1 VYDPSLGFAQ
11 IDDMNP
17 GITPFPSGLFWTTR
31 LPEKSVHANPG
42 AGQAVIEAHNIAVQ
56 DFGDFNHAVSGNPGQ
71 PATVSFKVQ
80 WSGVDERVNVKNRSD
95 GFAGEFVR
103 NSAQMEWSATV
114 GDYSFVSAPLETSSS
129 AFAEVGTE
137 RNGSFFPHS

>member
-1 VYDPSLGFAQ
+1 MGFAQ
-11 IDDMNP
+11 IDDLNP

-42 AGQAVIEAHNIAVQ
+42 AGTAVMEAHDIAVQ
-56 DFGDFNHAVSGNPGQ
+56 DFGDFNNALSGNNGI

-80 WSGVDERVNVKNRSD
+80 WSGVDERVNVKNPSN

-103 NSAQMEWSATV
+103 NRAQMEWSAVV

-129 AFAEVGTE
+129 QFAEVGTE
-137 RNGSFFPHS
+137 RNGSFYPHS

>member
-1 VYDPSLGFAQ
+1 LGFAQ
-11 IDDMNP
+11 VDDLNP

-31 LPEKSVHANPG
+31 LPADSVFANPG
-42 AGQAVIEAHNIAVQ
+42 AGTAVMEAHNIPVQ
-56 DFGDFNHAVSGNPGQ
+56 DFGDFNNALSGNSGT

-80 WSGVDERVNVKNRSD
+80 WSGVDERVNVDNVPQ

-103 NSAQMEWSATV
+103 NKAQMEWSAIV

-129 AFAEVGTE
+129 QFAEVGTE
-137 RNGSFFPHS
+137 RNGSFYPHA